1 MLFSFQKL
9 LHCCEHIFIDQ
20 TFAVLLNF
28 VASHSCT
35 VVYIGAMNQHP
46 NTQTFKLIKVLKVQE
61 CDAIVDATS
70 TTAWL
75 IKIPEKN
82 LRVIIYY
89 AAFVLKR
96 ALRGNKTSVTK
107 INNKLIAVVAAT
119 LPMKKIKSPN
129 CNHSISTRHALCMKV
144 SMST

>member
-35 VVYIGAMNQHP
+35 VVHIGAMNQHS
-46 NTQTFKLIKVLKVQE
+46 NFQ
-61 CDAIVDATS
+61 VDKSSERTRVRRNSRCHQHYSLAH
-70 TTAWL
+70 
-75 IKIPEKN
+75 KIPEKS